1 MRECISVVLIV
12 KNEAKPVDLE
22 ADPASVRPE
31 ETLIGRCITSVRGAD
46 QVVVLDTG
54 SSDATK
60 EVARAL
66 GAEVHETDPIVPF
79 HFAEARNRA
88 LAHAKHDWCIS
99 IDADEVMFAGSMKLI
114 RKAAERNPDAGSMNI
129 TFVMRSES
137 SDKPYPIQKTKVF
150 RRSVYEWRYRVHELI
165 FAKEAS
171 ANPRMIELPEASIEH
186 RPLPDKTARHGQ
198 NLELLRLC
206 VKESPEYIRAS
217 RQLAL
222 ELMLRKEWQE
232 AIPNMARWLDRLPVD
247 DPIEKSEASCQIGEC
262 YAQLGN
268 LDKAI
273 AWFEAGSKA
282 SLNRREPLYRAAW
295 WLIKTARLPEALD
308 WLGRML
314 AIPHS
319 TRPKYHLTINPAW
332 DDEGEPQRMIEF
344 CRQQLGMTGAET
356 A

>member
-1 MRECISVVLIV
+1 MREFISVVLIA

-22 ADPASVRPE
+22 ADPATVRPE
-31 ETLIGRCITSVRGAD
+31 ETLLGRCIASVRGAD

-54 SSDATK
+54 STDATK
-60 EVARAL
+60 EISRTL
-66 GAEVHETDPIVPF
+66 GAEVYETDPIIPF

-165 FAKEAS
+165 FPKEAS
-171 ANPRMIELPEASIEH
+171 AKPRMLELPEASIEH
-186 RPLPDKTARHGQ
+186 RPLPDKKARHGQ

-206 VKESPEYIRAS
+206 VKESPEYLRAS

-222 ELMLRKEWQE
+222 ELMLLKEWEE
-232 AIPNMARWLDRLPVD
+232 AVPNMARWLELMPVD
-247 DPIEKSEASCQIGEC
+247 DPLERSEASCYIGEC
-262 YAQLGN
+262 YAELGN
-268 LDKAI
+268 LKKAL
-273 AWFEAGSKA
+273 AWFDAGSKA
-282 SLNRREPLYRAAW
+282 SPNLREPLYRASW

-308 WLGRML
+308 WLERML
-314 AIPHS
+314 KIPRS
-319 TRPKYHLTINPAW
+319 GRPKVHLAINAAW
-332 DDEGEPQRMIEF
+332 DDHGEPQRMIEF
-344 CRQQLGMTGAET
+344 CRQQLGLVKAET
-356 A
+356 S